1 MAKKQNRISINQWE
15 KLLDDNTAKVKLFE
29 KQEDSPIIE
38 IRKVL
43 PIAEFWNAVDEIV
56 EMCFPTINV
65 GTEDNPKY
73 ETIYM
78 PENHDFAL
86 RRIVVSQYANMKL
99 PKDYGSQYDLLY
111 RTGVYEI
118 IRSLI
123 NATQLRELVLS
134 SESKIDFR
142 KQSMLSLSKTL
153 REMIDNIVK
162 ATNGL
167 MDINQEDI
175 KKALSMMT
183 SAESSGE
190 KLMEQ
195 AIKEA
200 ATKKSGSDSPS
211 PAPQSDDIV
220 LIK

>member
-1 MAKKQNRISINQWE
+1 MAKKQISINQWE
-15 KLLDDNTAKVKLFE
+15 KLLGDNTVTVELF
-29 KQEDSPIIE
+29 KDQEDSPIIE
-38 IRKVL
+38 IRKTL
-43 PIAEFWNAVDEIV
+43 PIAEFWNAVDEVV

-65 GTEDNPKY
+65 GTEEQPKY
-73 ETIYM
+73 EVTYM
-78 PENHDFAL
+78 PENYDFAL
-86 RRIVVSQYANMKL
+86 RRIVVSQYANMRL

-111 RTGVYEI
+111 TTPVYSMVYPQINSAQLED
-118 IRSLI
+118 LI
-123 NATQLRELVLS
+123 EGSRQ
-134 SESKIDFR
+134 KIEFR
-142 KQSMLSLSKTL
+142 KQSMLSISKTL

-200 ATKKSGSDSPS
+200 ATKTNNSDTPS
-211 PAPQSDDIV
+211 PASQSDNVV

>member
-1 MAKKQNRISINQWE
+1 MAKKQISINQWE
-15 KLLDDNTAKVKLFE
+15 KLLGDNTVTVELF
-29 KQEDSPIIE
+29 KDQEDSPIIE
-38 IRKVL
+38 IRKTL
-43 PIAEFWNAVDEIV
+43 PIAEFWSAVDEVV

-65 GTEDNPKY
+65 GTEEQPKY
-73 ETIYM
+73 EVTYM
-78 PENHDFAL
+78 PENYDFAL
-86 RRIVVSQYANMKL
+86 RRIVVSQYANMRL

-111 RTGVYEI
+111 TTPVYSMIYPQINSAQLED
-118 IRSLI
+118 LI
-123 NATQLRELVLS
+123 EGSRQ
-134 SESKIDFR
+134 KIEFR
-142 KQSMLSLSKTL
+142 KQSMLSISKTL

-200 ATKKSGSDSPS
+200 ATKTNNSDTPS
-211 PAPQSDDIV
+211 PASQSDNVV